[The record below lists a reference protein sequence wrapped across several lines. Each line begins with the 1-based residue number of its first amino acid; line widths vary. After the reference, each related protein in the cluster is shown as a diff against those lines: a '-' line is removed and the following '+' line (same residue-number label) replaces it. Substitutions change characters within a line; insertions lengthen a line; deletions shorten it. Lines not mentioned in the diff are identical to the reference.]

1 MTSYLIILSIFISVA
16 IGYKCKINVGIIAMA
31 FAYIFGCFVL
41 GLKSSAVIAMWPTS
55 LFYFILMV
63 SFFYGIAMT
72 NGTLMLI
79 AENAIYLC
87 RNRAWFIPILLWLIS
102 FGISGLGPGPVTV
115 FAFMA
120 PLVMATADKIGMNKI
135 IGTICVVGAGVA
147 GGYTP
152 ISLCYATV
160 RNCLVTA
167 GYEGETLI
175 ADLNKIA
182 FNNILAQVLIFAIIY
197 LIFKGWT
204 VQVSKEIKRPEPFT
218 KKQVQ
223 TLALIVIGLAVMII
237 FPLLKNFMPD
247 SAFIAAVSKGLEPSL
262 VSTVLLVIALMLKLG
277 DQKKALNF
285 VPFSTIILVCGVGML
300 VSVATQAGAVDMFSS
315 WIGDNLSATA
325 AKLVIALV
333 AGCMSFFSSTL
344 GVVGPALIPMIPNIA
359 GATGVSV
366 TALVSGIMIGGHFAG
381 VSPFSTGGAMTLA
394 GENNEEAKNKLFI
407 QLMVLSIASILFASV
422 LVFIGVIR

>member
-41 GLKSSAVIAMWPTS
+41 GLKSSAVIAMWPSS

-167 GYEGETLI
+167 GYEGDVLV

-204 VQVSKEIKRPEPFT
+204 VQVSKEIKRPEPFS
-218 KKQVQ
+218 KKQIQ

-300 VSVATQAGAVDMFSS
+300 VSVATKAGAVDMFSS

-394 GENNEEAKNKLFI
+394 GENNEETKNKLFI

-422 LVFIGVIR
+422 LVFIGIVR

>member
-218 KKQVQ
+218 KNRSR
-223 TLALIVIGLAVMII
+223 
-237 FPLLKNFMPD
+237 PWP
-247 SAFIAAVSKGLEPSL
+247 
-262 VSTVLLVIALMLKLG
+262 
-277 DQKKALNF
+277 
-285 VPFSTIILVCGVGML
+285 
-300 VSVATQAGAVDMFSS
+300 
-315 WIGDNLSATA
+315 
-325 AKLVIALV
+325 
-333 AGCMSFFSSTL
+333 
-344 GVVGPALIPMIPNIA
+344 
-359 GATGVSV
+359 
-366 TALVSGIMIGGHFAG
+366 
-381 VSPFSTGGAMTLA
+381 
-394 GENNEEAKNKLFI
+394 
-407 QLMVLSIASILFASV
+407 
-422 LVFIGVIR
+422 

>member
-167 GYEGETLI
+167 GYEGEALI

-182 FNNILAQVLIFAIIY
+182 FNNILAQVLIFIVIY

-237 FPLLKNFMPD
+237 FPLIKNFMPD

-300 VSVATQAGAVDMFSS
+300 VSVATQAGTVDMFSS

-394 GENNEEAKNKLFI
+394 GENNEETKNKLFI

-422 LVFIGVIR
+422 LVFIGVVR

>member
-167 GYEGETLI
+167 GYEGEALI

-182 FNNILAQVLIFAIIY
+182 FNNILAQVLIFIVIY

-218 KKQVQ
+218 KKQA
-223 TLALIVIGLAVMII
+223 LALIVIGLAVMII
-237 FPLLKNFMPD
+237 FPLIKNFMPD

-315 WIGDNLSATA
+315 WIGDNLSATT

-394 GENNEEAKNKLFI
+394 GENNEETKNKLFI

-422 LVFIGVIR
+422 LVFIGVVR

>member
-262 VSTVLLVIALMLKLG
+262 VIALMLKLG

>member
-1 MTSYLIILSIFISVA
+1 MTSILIILSIFVAIA
-16 IGYKCKINVGIIAMA
+16 IGYKFKINVGIIGMA

-41 GLKSSAVIAMWPTS
+41 GLKTKEVIELWPTG

-79 AENAIYLC
+79 AENSIYAF
-87 RNRAWFIPILLWLIS
+87 RNKPWFIPILLWLIS
-102 FGISGLGPGPVTV
+102 FGVSGLGPGPVTV

-120 PLVMATADKIGMNKI
+120 PLVMATADKIKMSKI
-135 IGTICVVGAGVA
+135 IGTIIVVGAGVA

-160 RNCLVTA
+160 KNCLITA
-167 GYEGETLI
+167 GYEGEILT
-175 ADLNKIA
+175 AYLNKVA
-182 FNNILAQVLIFAIIY
+182 FNNILAQVIIFAIVY
-197 LIFKGWT
+197 VLFKGWSVEIPHN
-204 VQVSKEIKRPEPFT
+204 VQKPSPFNQ
-218 KKQVQ
+218 KQII
-223 TLALIVIGLAVMII
+223 TLALIFIGLGVMVV
-237 FPLLKNFMPD
+237 FPLLSNLMPD
-247 SAFIAAVSKGLEPSL
+247 VALISALKKSMEPSL
-262 VSTVLLVIALMLKLG
+262 VSAILLTVALILKLG
-277 DQKKALNF
+277 DEKKALNF

-300 VSVATQAGAVDMFSS
+300 VAVATKAGAVDIFST

-325 AKLVIALV
+325 AKLVVALV

-344 GVVGPALIPMIPNIA
+344 GVVGPTLIPMIPNIS

-366 TALVSGIMIGGHFAG
+366 TALVSAIMIGGHFAG

-394 GENNEEAKNKLFI
+394 GEKDEENKNKLFL
-407 QLMVLSIASILFASV
+407 QLMLLSVCSIVFASLLV
-422 LVFIGVIR
+422 LVGIVR

>member
-1 MTSYLIILSIFISVA
+1 
-16 IGYKCKINVGIIAMA
+16 
-31 FAYIFGCFVL
+31 
-41 GLKSSAVIAMWPTS
+41 
-55 LFYFILMV
+55 
-63 SFFYGIAMT
+63 
-72 NGTLMLI
+72 
-79 AENAIYLC
+79 
-87 RNRAWFIPILLWLIS
+87 
-102 FGISGLGPGPVTV
+102 
-115 FAFMA
+115 MA

-167 GYEGETLI
+167 GYEGEALI

-182 FNNILAQVLIFAIIY
+182 FNNILAQVLIFIVIY

-237 FPLLKNFMPD
+237 FPLIKNFMPD

-285 VPFSTIILVCGVGML
+285 VPFSTIILV
-300 VSVATQAGAVDMFSS
+300 
-315 WIGDNLSATA
+315 
-325 AKLVIALV
+325 
-333 AGCMSFFSSTL
+333 
-344 GVVGPALIPMIPNIA
+344 
-359 GATGVSV
+359 
-366 TALVSGIMIGGHFAG
+366 
-381 VSPFSTGGAMTLA
+381 
-394 GENNEEAKNKLFI
+394 
-407 QLMVLSIASILFASV
+407 
-422 LVFIGVIR
+422 

>member
-152 ISLCYATV
+152 ICLCYATV

-167 GYEGETLI
+167 GYEGDVLV

-204 VQVSKEIKRPEPFT
+204 VQVSKEIKRPEPFS
-218 KKQVQ
+218 KKQIQ

-300 VSVATQAGAVDMFSS
+300 VSVATKAGAVDMFSS

-394 GENNEEAKNKLFI
+394 GENNEETKNKLFI

-422 LVFIGVIR
+422 LVFIGIVR

>member
-1 MTSYLIILSIFISVA
+1 M
-16 IGYKCKINVGIIAMA
+16 
-31 FAYIFGCFVL
+31 
-41 GLKSSAVIAMWPTS
+41 
-55 LFYFILMV
+55 
-63 SFFYGIAMT
+63 
-72 NGTLMLI
+72 
-79 AENAIYLC
+79 
-87 RNRAWFIPILLWLIS
+87 
-102 FGISGLGPGPVTV
+102 
-115 FAFMA
+115 
-120 PLVMATADKIGMNKI
+120 
-135 IGTICVVGAGVA
+135 
-147 GGYTP
+147 
-152 ISLCYATV
+152 
-160 RNCLVTA
+160 
-167 GYEGETLI
+167 
-175 ADLNKIA
+175 
-182 FNNILAQVLIFAIIY
+182 LIFAIIY

-285 VPFSTIILVCGVGML
+285 VPFSTIIL
-300 VSVATQAGAVDMFSS
+300 AVDMFSS

>member
-1 MTSYLIILSIFISVA
+1 M
-16 IGYKCKINVGIIAMA
+16 
-31 FAYIFGCFVL
+31 
-41 GLKSSAVIAMWPTS
+41 
-55 LFYFILMV
+55 
-63 SFFYGIAMT
+63 
-72 NGTLMLI
+72 
-79 AENAIYLC
+79 
-87 RNRAWFIPILLWLIS
+87 
-102 FGISGLGPGPVTV
+102 
-115 FAFMA
+115 
-120 PLVMATADKIGMNKI
+120 
-135 IGTICVVGAGVA
+135 
-147 GGYTP
+147 
-152 ISLCYATV
+152 

-167 GYEGETLI
+167 GYEGDVLV

-204 VQVSKEIKRPEPFT
+204 VQVSKEIKRPEPFS
-218 KKQVQ
+218 KKQIQ

-300 VSVATQAGAVDMFSS
+300 VSVATKAGAVDMFSS

-366 TALVSGIMIGGHFAG
+366 
-381 VSPFSTGGAMTLA
+381 MTLA
-394 GENNEEAKNKLFI
+394 GENNEETKNKLFI

-422 LVFIGVIR
+422 LVFIGIVR